1 LLRLR
6 STHCPI
12 SHMEELFLRSVP
24 HLRKMFTYMC
34 SQCTAPEDPISNMA
48 CQFLHGRLHISF
60 GVSGISFF
68 EDGVIYP
75 YFYLT
80 REQRQYLYSIAGAI
94 ARDPHA
100 EELQAPA
107 LQQRQRYRFCNGC
120 LILTDFT
127 GKTLDPRLV
136 WRVILECVAASPK
149 HQECVKMLANVVIQ
163 RILCRAQHSKDV
175 VAYVYEL
182 ADEIFP
188 GSTSPPLQ
196 EEVDTSRRTST

>member
-1 LLRLR
+1 
-6 STHCPI
+6 
-12 SHMEELFLRSVP
+12 MDALFLRNVP

-48 CQFLHGRLHISF
+48 CQFLLGRLHISF
-60 GVSGISFF
+60 GVSGIAFF

-80 REQRQYLYSIAGAI
+80 REQRQFLYSIAGAI

-100 EELQAPA
+100 QQQQSEPGGGEEPEQPRTM
-107 LQQRQRYRFCNGC
+107 QPRYRFCNGC
-120 LILTDFT
+120 LVLTDHT
-127 GKTLDPRLV
+127 GKTLDQRLV

-149 HQECVKMLANVVIQ
+149 HQGCLRMLANVVIQ

-175 VAYVYEL
+175 TAFVYEL
-182 ADEIFP
+182 VEEIFP
-188 GSTSPPLQ
+188 QKQISSSQ
-196 EEVDTSRRTST
+196 EEEDEDAVSRRTST